1 MNELAIIFD
10 KMEIDTREVIKA
22 ASTKW
27 NFLEFYPGL
36 VGGHCIGVD
45 PYYLIYKSKQKGYDP
60 QVILSGRR
68 VNHQMPSF
76 IAKKLVQFL
85 IQAGKNPSDC
95 SVLVLGITFKENV
108 ADIRNS
114 KVADLVKELLDY
126 SLKVQIADP
135 FAIAEEVENEYDL
148 QLNNNIT
155 DKYDVIV
162 AAVAHDKFKAFDL
175 EYFES
180 ISNPEPILMDIKG
193 LYPISNSSSIKHWR
207 L

>member
-1 MNELAIIFD
+1 
-10 KMEIDTREVIKA
+10 
-22 ASTKW
+22 
-27 NFLEFYPGL
+27 
-36 VGGHCIGVD
+36 VD

-85 IQAGKNPSDC
+85 IQAGKNPRDC

-135 FAIAEEVENEYDL
+135 LAIPEEVEKEYGL
-148 QLNNNIT
+148 QLNNKISN
-155 DKYDVIV
+155 KYDVIV
-162 AAVAHDKFKAFDL
+162 AAVAHEAFKDYDL
-175 EYFES
+175 DYFET

-193 LYPISNSSSIKHWR
+193 LYPLSNFSTIKHWR